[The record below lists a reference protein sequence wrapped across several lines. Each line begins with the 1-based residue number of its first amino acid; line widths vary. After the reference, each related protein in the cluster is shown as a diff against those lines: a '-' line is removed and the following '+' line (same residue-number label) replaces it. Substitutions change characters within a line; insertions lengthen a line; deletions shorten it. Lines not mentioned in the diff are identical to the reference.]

1 MKTKKVLKRKV
12 EKVNLELEFQKLRM
26 YLAQAQPIGWA
37 YIYVKKEQPIKSC
50 PQNLFI

>member
-26 YLAQAQPIGWA
+26 YLA
-37 YIYVKKEQPIKSC
+37 
-50 PQNLFI
+50 